1 MTSSK
6 MSALSNSRRLRL
18 MSNVKFGAESW
29 NARFSGDGWA
39 YGKEPNAWLAE
50 TIKPG
55 NGKALVPAD
64 GEGRNAVWIASQGY
78 DTTVFDLSDV
88 GKEKCAL
95 LANERGVSVHYEV
108 DDLTIRNFTSESYD
122 LIACSWFHV
131 PWSIFC
137 EHYPRML
144 SSLKS
149 GGEFICE
156 GYHTSQID
164 MTSGGPKS
172 LDLLWDLDEV
182 MDIIGEGFSIKHA
195 KVETV
200 ELDESDLHRGIAHV
214 VRLHLIRD

>member
-1 MTSSK
+1 
-6 MSALSNSRRLRL
+6 

-39 YGKEPNAWLAE
+39 YGKEPNSWLAK

-78 DTTVFDLSDV
+78 ETTVFDLSDV
-88 GKEKCAL
+88 GKEKCSQ
-95 LANERGVSVHYEV
+95 LAKEKGVHVYYEV
-108 DDLTIRNFTSESYD
+108 DDLAVRNFTPETYD

-131 PWSIFC
+131 PWSMFC

-144 SSLKS
+144 SSLKM

-156 GYHTSQID
+156 GYHTSQMD

-182 MDIIGEGFSIKHA
+182 MEVIGEGFSIKHA

-200 ELDESDLHRGIAHV
+200 DLDESDLHRGPAHV
-214 VRLHLIRD
+214 VRLHLVKM

>member
-1 MTSSK
+1 
-6 MSALSNSRRLRL
+6 
-18 MSNVKFGAESW
+18 MSNVKFGAEAW

-195 KVETV
+195 KVETA
-200 ELDESDLHRGIAHV
+200 ELDESDLHRGAAHV
-214 VRLHLIRD
+214 IRLHFIRN

>member
-1 MTSSK
+1 
-6 MSALSNSRRLRL
+6 
-18 MSNVKFGAESW
+18 MSNVKFGADGW

-39 YGKEPNAWLAE
+39 YGKEPNVWLAE
-50 TIKPG
+50 TIQPG

-78 DTTVFDLSDV
+78 ETTVFDLSDV

-95 LANERGVSVHYEV
+95 LAKERCVEVRYEV
-108 DDLTIRNFTSESYD
+108 DDLTLRNFTPETYD

-131 PWSIFC
+131 PWTMFC

-144 SSLKS
+144 SSLKT

-156 GYHTSQID
+156 GYHTSQMD

-182 MDIIGEGFSIKHA
+182 MEIISEGFTIIHA

-200 ELDESDLHRGIAHV
+200 ELDESDLHRGTAHV
-214 VRLHLIRD
+214 VRLHFIKN

>member
-1 MTSSK
+1 
-6 MSALSNSRRLRL
+6 
-18 MSNVKFGAESW
+18 MSNVKFGADAW

-39 YGKEPNAWLAE
+39 YGKEPNAWLE
-50 TIKPG
+50 ERIKPG
-55 NGKALVPAD
+55 TGKALVPAD
-64 GEGRNAVWIASQGY
+64 GEGRNAVWIASLGY
-78 DTTVFDLSDV
+78 DTTVFDLSDI
-88 GKEKCAL
+88 GREKCAL
-95 LANERGVSVHYEV
+95 LAAEKGVEVVYEV
-108 DDLTIRNFTSESYD
+108 DDLSIRDFSTSTYD

-131 PWSIFC
+131 PWSMFC

-156 GYHTSQID
+156 GYHTSQMD

-182 MDIIGEGFSIKHA
+182 MEVISEGFIIKHA

-200 ELDESDLHRGIAHV
+200 ELDESDLHRGPAHV
-214 VRLHLIRD
+214 VRLHLIKV

>member
-1 MTSSK
+1 
-6 MSALSNSRRLRL
+6 

-39 YGKEPNAWLAE
+39 YGKEPNSWLAK

-88 GKEKCAL
+88 GKEKCSQ
-95 LANERGVSVHYEV
+95 LAKEKGVHVYYEV
-108 DDLTIRNFTSESYD
+108 DDLAVRNFTPETYD

-131 PWSIFC
+131 PWSMFC

-144 SSLKS
+144 SSLKM

-156 GYHTSQID
+156 GYHTSQMD

-182 MDIIGEGFSIKHA
+182 MEVIGEGFSIKHA

-200 ELDESDLHRGIAHV
+200 DLDESDLHRGPAHV
-214 VRLHLIRD
+214 VRLHLVKM

>member
-1 MTSSK
+1 
-6 MSALSNSRRLRL
+6 

-131 PWSIFC
+131 PCTMFC

-144 SSLKS
+144 SSLKP

-156 GYHTSQID
+156 GYHTSQMD

-182 MDIIGEGFSIKHA
+182 MDIIGEGFSINHA

-200 ELDESDLHRGIAHV
+200 ELDESDLHRGTAHV
-214 VRLHLIRD
+214 VRLHFIKN

>member
-1 MTSSK
+1 
-6 MSALSNSRRLRL
+6 
-18 MSNVKFGAESW
+18 MSNVKFGADAW

-39 YGKEPNAWLAE
+39 YGKEPNAWLE
-50 TIKPG
+50 ERIKPG
-55 NGKALVPAD
+55 TGKALVPAD
-64 GEGRNAVWIASQGY
+64 GEGRNAVWIASLGY

-88 GKEKCAL
+88 GREKCAL
-95 LANERGVSVHYEV
+95 LAAEKGVEVVYEV
-108 DDLTIRNFTSESYD
+108 DDLSIRDFSTSTYD

-131 PWSIFC
+131 PWSMFC

-156 GYHTSQID
+156 GYHTSQMD

-182 MDIIGEGFSIKHA
+182 MEVISEGFIIKHA

-200 ELDESDLHRGIAHV
+200 ELDESDLHRGTAHV
-214 VRLHLIRD
+214 VRLHLIKV

>member
-1 MTSSK
+1 
-6 MSALSNSRRLRL
+6 
-18 MSNVKFGAESW
+18 MSNVKFGAEAW

-182 MDIIGEGFSIKHA
+182 MEVIGEGFAIIHA

-200 ELDESDLHRGIAHV
+200 ELDESDLHRGAAHV
-214 VRLHLIRD
+214 IRLHFIRN

>member
-1 MTSSK
+1 M
-6 MSALSNSRRLRL
+6 RR
-18 MSNVKFGAESW
+18 MSNVKFGAEAW
-29 NARFSGDGWA
+29 NARFSGSGWA
-39 YGKEPNAWLAE
+39 YGKEPNAWLAMR
-50 TIKPG
+50 IKPG
-55 NGKALVPAD
+55 TGKALVPAD

-88 GKEKCAL
+88 GKDKCAQ
-95 LANERGVSVHYEV
+95 LAKEREVTVHYEV
-108 DDLTIRNFTSESYD
+108 DDLAIRDFSKQEYD

-131 PWSIFC
+131 PWSMFC

-144 SSLKS
+144 SSLKP

-156 GYHTSQID
+156 GYHTSQIE

-182 MDIIGEGFSIKHA
+182 MEVIGEGFTIIHA

-200 ELDESDLHRGIAHV
+200 ELDESDLHRGVAHV
-214 VRLHLIRD
+214 IRLHFTRN

>member
-1 MTSSK
+1 
-6 MSALSNSRRLRL
+6 MS
-18 MSNVKFGAESW
+18 
-29 NARFSGDGWA
+29 
-39 YGKEPNAWLAE
+39 
-50 TIKPG
+50 IKPG
-55 NGKALVPAD
+55 TGKALVPAD

-88 GKEKCAL
+88 GKEKCAM
-95 LANERGVSVHYEV
+95 LAKEREVTVRYEV
-108 DDLTIRNFTSESYD
+108 DDLALRDFSKQEYD

-131 PWSIFC
+131 PWSMFC

-144 SSLKS
+144 SSLKP

-156 GYHTSQID
+156 GYHTSQME

-182 MDIIGEGFSIKHA
+182 MEVIGEGFTIIHA

-200 ELDESDLHRGIAHV
+200 ELDESDLHRGQAHV
-214 VRLHLIRD
+214 VRLHLSKK

>member
-1 MTSSK
+1 
-6 MSALSNSRRLRL
+6 

-108 DDLTIRNFTSESYD
+108 DDLTIRNFTPETYD

-131 PWSIFC
+131 PWNIFC

>member
-1 MTSSK
+1 
-6 MSALSNSRRLRL
+6 

-131 PWSIFC
+131 PWSILC

>member
-1 MTSSK
+1 
-6 MSALSNSRRLRL
+6 
-18 MSNVKFGAESW
+18 MSNVKFGADAW

-39 YGKEPNAWLAE
+39 YGKEPNAWLE
-50 TIKPG
+50 ERIKPG
-55 NGKALVPAD
+55 TGKALVPAD
-64 GEGRNAVWIASQGY
+64 GEGRNAVWIASLGY
-78 DTTVFDLSDV
+78 DTTVFDLSDI
-88 GKEKCAL
+88 GREKCAL
-95 LANERGVSVHYEV
+95 LAAEKGVEVVYEV
-108 DDLTIRNFTSESYD
+108 DDLSIRDFSTSTYD

-131 PWSIFC
+131 PWSMFC

-156 GYHTSQID
+156 GYHTSQMD

-182 MDIIGEGFSIKHA
+182 MEVISEGFIIKHA

-200 ELDESDLHRGIAHV
+200 ELDESDLHRGDAYV
-214 VRLHLIRD
+214 VRLHLLRE